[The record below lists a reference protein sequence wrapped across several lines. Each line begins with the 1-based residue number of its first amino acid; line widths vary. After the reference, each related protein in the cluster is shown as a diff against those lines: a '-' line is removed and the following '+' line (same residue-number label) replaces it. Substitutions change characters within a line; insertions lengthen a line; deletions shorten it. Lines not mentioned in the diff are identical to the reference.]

1 VIGDLDYQYIL
12 FTYVTC
18 AAYCPIK
25 PFSRSVCSFSH
36 LLINHSSMRLTRLLT
51 GISPLMGE
59 KCSQGRL
66 LPLALPLTKWN
77 AAQ

>member
-1 VIGDLDYQYIL
+1 MSEQNRQEE
-12 FTYVTC
+12 
-18 AAYCPIK
+18 AA
-25 PFSRSVCSFSH
+25 
-36 LLINHSSMRLTRLLT
+36 T